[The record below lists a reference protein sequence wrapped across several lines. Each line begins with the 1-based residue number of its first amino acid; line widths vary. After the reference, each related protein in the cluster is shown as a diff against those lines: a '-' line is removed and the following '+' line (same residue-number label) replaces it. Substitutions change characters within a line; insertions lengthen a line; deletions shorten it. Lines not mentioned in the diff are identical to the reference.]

1 MMTNSRPKAAVVL
14 PTRAELRILQVLWDM
29 GECTVDD
36 VVRRLP
42 SKPPANYKTV
52 QTFLRIMEQKKLVR
66 HVARG
71 RVFVF
76 SPCFTRQEIGRLSV
90 RNLLQQK
97 LVNSPTELLI
107 NLLEDTQVDE
117 LELNELEALLR
128 RIRRQR
134 QNKE

>member
-1 MMTNSRPKAAVVL
+1 MLKIRSKAAVAL
-14 PTRAELRILQVLWDM
+14 PTRAELRILQALWEM
-29 GECTVDD
+29 GEGTVDD

-66 HVARG
+66 HIDRG

-76 SPCFTRQEIGRLSV
+76 FPCFTRQEIGRLSV

-97 LVNSPTELLI
+97 FVESPAELLI
-107 NLLEDTQVDE
+107 NLLEDTHVDE
-117 LELNELEALLR
+117 LELNELEAQLR

-134 QNKE
+134 RNGL